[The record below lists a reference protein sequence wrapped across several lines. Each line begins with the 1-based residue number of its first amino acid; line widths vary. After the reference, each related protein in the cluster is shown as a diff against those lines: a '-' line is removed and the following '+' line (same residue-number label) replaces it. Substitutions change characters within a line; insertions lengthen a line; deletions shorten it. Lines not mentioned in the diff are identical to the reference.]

1 MAAALPPG
9 RRLAWIRLRLCG
21 DSDCDCDCDCGGGG
35 ERSPAGASSEA
46 ESSND
51 VAPSDSSAEVEV
63 EVDVDVDVDV
73 DVEVEVLAPGQAL
86 PVRDEPG
93 EECEE
98 RSPTAASGAE
108 SSKGSRARR
117 RG

>member
-1 MAAALPPG
+1 
-9 RRLAWIRLRLCG
+9 
-21 DSDCDCDCDCGGGG
+21 
-35 ERSPAGASSEA
+35 
-46 ESSND
+46 
-51 VAPSDSSAEVEV
+51 VEV
-63 EVDVDVDVDV
+63 EVDVDVDV